1 MGRVFGPG
9 ANVSNRH
16 LESGSYQRNKKV
28 SFLKNRLMFEEVLII
43 MFLDDY
49 NFLTVFFLPNV
60 IFKNPYKIGCLV
72 K

>member
-1 MGRVFGPG
+1 
-9 ANVSNRH
+9 
-16 LESGSYQRNKKV
+16 
-28 SFLKNRLMFEEVLII
+28 MFEVIII

-49 NFLTVFFLPNV
+49 NFSTVFFFFLSNV